1 MPIKGL
7 TNERMSVGSGLPLIA
22 KLFKGGEKPENGKR
36 PGADLDYFRVEFD
49 PQFAHLAPVFAE
61 MYGAQPTEFSP
72 IYLMAQRTDDAFS
85 SWREEWDGSGGLIH
99 RCDGQTQVNW
109 RGDAGQTCEGQ
120 KACAAPSCKCKPIG
134 RLKFLLPEFIDAT
147 GVLGYISVNTHS
159 VNDIL
164 TIHRYLA
171 DIERLYG
178 TLTQVPFVFGR
189 AVREVSAPRQV
200 KQANGS
206 YANDGRIKT
215 NKSLFYIHAH
225 PTFTQ
230 QHLLPAL
237 AGNGQQQPALPAPV
251 VDSDGVIQEQPEAP
265 EMKWFYHPESESW
278 VQMTVEEFRASA
290 ENGLLDGPHDEPIT
304 PHPSMAKRSAPA
316 PETGGNWSVA
326 EGDALEAWIHENT
339 ALAAKQW
346 KSAPGILYNAALN
359 LIYSGNVKH
368 MQNSIPAC
376 EKRGILTPDMTV
388 AQALIALAKRN
399 EAT

>member
-36 PGADLDYFRVEFD
+36 PGADLDHFRVEFD
-49 PQFAHLAPVFAE
+49 PQFAHLAPVFVE

-85 SWREEWDGSGGLIH
+85 SWKEEWDGSGGLIH

-120 KACAAPSCKCKPIG
+120 KACVAPSCKCKPIG

-225 PTFTQ
+225 PSFTQ

-251 VDSDGVIQEQPEAP
+251 VDSDGVIQDETPPQMSVLEA
-265 EMKWFYHPESESW
+265 SQD
-278 VQMTVEEFRASA
+278 VIVE
-290 ENGLLDGPHDEPIT
+290 DT
-304 PHPSMAKRSAPA
+304 APA
-316 PETGGNWSVA
+316 PETGGDWSVA